1 MNIDQIFLKNHFRYS
16 EILKGLYWIKATSK
30 YANPK
35 IGEEHRAGA
44 TDSIGYRVVSIYG
57 KSYKEH
63 RLVWIYHNGDISEG
77 MQIDHVN
84 RIKNDNRI
92 ENLRLATSSS
102 NGLNTNAK
110 NYTYRINNKNNPYEA
125 RYEHMDKTYSKSF
138 PSKEQAENWVIANK
152 KKIIEDTP

>member
-1 MNIDQIFLKNHFRYS
+1 MNIDQTFLKNHFRYS
-16 EILKGLYWIKATSK
+16 ETLKGLCWIKATSK

-35 IGEEHRAGA
+35 IGEGYRAGA

-77 MQIDHVN
+77 MQIDHIN
-84 RIKNDNRI
+84 RIRNDNRI
-92 ENLRLATSSS
+92 ENLRLVTSSS
-102 NGLNTNAK
+102 NGLNTNAR

-125 RYEHMDKTYSKSF
+125 RYEHMGKTYSKSF
-138 PSKEQAENWVIANK
+138 SSKEQAEDWVIVNK
-152 KKIIEDTP
+152 KKIIEDAS